1 MSEDALWLT
10 YFNDVARGSREQFF
24 QYRDSPPARRVV
36 DTAQSDRTGSLF
48 DEADY
53 IIELTA
59 GIPHVPSHTNA
70 MPKYLFPINDPIH
83 GEITV
88 GIDWAPNGPEQA
100 GLDATYSLASAAR

>member
-1 MSEDALWLT
+1 MSEYALWLT
-10 YFNDVARGSREQFF
+10 YFNHVARG
-24 QYRDSPPARRVV
+24 SPPARRVV
-36 DTAQSDRTGSLF
+36 DIAQSDRIGSLF
-48 DEADY
+48 DETDS

-59 GIPHVPSHTNA
+59 GIPHVLSHTNA

-88 GIDWAPNGPEQA
+88 GIDWAPTGPERA

>member
-1 MSEDALWLT
+1 MSPEVAMNNFSNTEIAL
-10 YFNDVARGSREQFF
+10 
-24 QYRDSPPARRVV
+24 RR
-36 DTAQSDRTGSLF
+36 
-48 DEADY
+48 DEADS

-59 GIPHVPSHTNA
+59 GIPHVLSHTNA

-88 GIDWAPNGPEQA
+88 GIDWAPTGPERA